1 MQKWVDD
8 RLCGNQ
14 AGFCEGRCCTDNI
27 FSLKLLMEKCLEFQ
41 MHAIATFVVFRAAFL
56 WRIMREYG
64 IPEKLINFIR
74 NTYRGC
80 NARVRVGADAA
91 D

>member
-1 MQKWVDD
+1 
-8 RLCGNQ
+8 
-14 AGFCEGRCCTDNI
+14 
-27 FSLKLLMEKCLEFQ
+27 

-91 D
+91 DLFCIETGVSQGCVWSALLFGLLINWVLLKACDKPLFVSSE